1 MRKSKEKKTSA
12 VERGFVEK
20 RIGNIV
26 YYEKTGMRRQ
36 TGRSEQASVNEE
48 ERSLKQRFDTMVFP
62 GGRSKAFTLSY
73 DDGVVQDRRL
83 AELFRRYGARA
94 TFNLNSATLGQKC
107 IGVYPDKPKLDT
119 SKVSPE
125 ELEKVYAGHEIAGH
139 GLHHSGLDTVG
150 TPLGVY
156 EITEDK
162 RRLEALAGKPLRMF
176 AYPFGRYTKDTIAAL
191 KLAGYQGAR
200 TVRSTH
206 GFDIPQDFLEWDPTC
221 HHNDPRLMELARAFV
236 EDTSPFPLLF
246 YVWGHGYE
254 FDGNDNWQRMEDL
267 LSFPVRAPGA
277 DLVRHQRGV
286 HRVRPGLAAAG
297 VRRGRIDD
305 PQPQRRGRVHPSR
318 QAAGPRSAQGRDRH
332 PHPGSVNPRKTD
344 DRR

>member
-1 MRKSKEKKTSA
+1 M
-12 VERGFVEK
+12 
-20 RIGNIV
+20 
-26 YYEKTGMRRQ
+26 
-36 TGRSEQASVNEE
+36 
-48 ERSLKQRFDTMVFP
+48 KQRFDTMVFP

-267 LSFPVRAPGA
+267 LSFLFGHREQIWYVTNGAFIEYVRAWRRLEYAVDGSMIRNPSA
-277 DLVRHQRGV
+277 VDVYI
-286 HRVRPGLAAAG
+286 RPGKRQDPVLLKAG
-297 VRRGRIDD
+297 TVTRI
-305 PQPQRRGRVHPSR
+305 PE
-318 QAAGPRSAQGRDRH
+318 A
-332 PHPGSVNPRKTD
+332 
-344 DRR
+344 